1 MLSSSLPLKRPNKL
15 SSSGSNS
22 SGTGLKPAK
31 KKKPAST
38 KASKKENSNS
48 TTTGSDGKFNYK
60 KLRDRIRCY
69 YKTHVQNSKKRL
81 ITLLKNPTR
90 QKNRELLIKIVDE
103 VKNRAANGSG
113 VGRNLNPNGREALRR
128 LEELERSMMHQ
139 SGGNWATPESRG
151 DLLASCSST
160 GVAAVPPSETTS
172 SSSPSGEW
180 HAPPSPHRLPM
191 NASHWCNHGD
201 GVVASSGS
209 DENNLTS
216 EVPFSSP
223 CKPEHAAML
232 QSIRQVSVQF

>member
-1 MLSSSLPLKRPNKL
+1 MHSTALQCGYTFDPLSFAPSSSTKA
-15 SSSGSNS
+15 S
-22 SGTGLKPAK
+22 KPAK
-31 KKKPAST
+31 KKPPST
-38 KASKKENSNS
+38 KASKKDNSSNS
-48 TTTGSDGKFNYK
+48 GGDDNFNYK

-90 QKNRELLIKIVDE
+90 PKNRELLIKIVDE
-103 VKNRAANGSG
+103 VKSRAANGSG
-113 VGRNLNPNGREALRR
+113 VGRNLSPNGREALRR

-139 SGGNWATPESRG
+139 SVGNWATPESRG
-151 DLLASCSST
+151 DILASCSST

-191 NASHWCNHGD
+191 NASQWCNHGD

-223 CKPEHAAML
+223 CKPEHVAML